1 MKLIMEN
8 WKKFLK
14 EGELGAELTNLR
26 LSRVDHERLASVG
39 GSVPELGPDVPPMS
53 WNINNSVLAVV
64 DDESAHWFLRPHAE
78 EEVDKIDIA
87 LKSLERMGFKQS
99 DRVPV
104 PVWRN

>member
-8 WKKFLK
+8 WKKFLI
-14 EGELGAELTNLR
+14 EGDLGPELVKLR

-39 GSVPELGPDVPPMS
+39 GSVPELGPEVPPLS
-53 WNINNSVLAVV
+53 WNINNGVLAVV
-64 DDESAHWFLRPHAE
+64 DPEGGHWFLRPHSEDQA
-78 EEVDKIDIA
+78 DKVEMA
-87 LKSLERMGFKQS
+87 MRGLEKMGFKQS